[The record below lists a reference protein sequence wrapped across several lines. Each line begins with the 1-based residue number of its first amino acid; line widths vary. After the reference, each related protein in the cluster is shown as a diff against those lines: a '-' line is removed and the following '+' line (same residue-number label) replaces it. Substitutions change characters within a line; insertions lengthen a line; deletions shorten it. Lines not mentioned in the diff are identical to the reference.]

1 MIINDSAI
9 LGLTRSDSRITW
21 TGISKRAEKMIDE
34 MAKGLRE
41 NLITDDLIVAKQYL
55 AKWKKIADD
64 LYLKF
69 NAANKVHTQDLQS
82 EESLRKSINDL
93 RNAGQTYQAN
103 NLENML
109 KAQQKQTEMHY
120 KEYQQYVEPIA
131 EANAYI
137 EILGRQVDDLEI
149 AAGNEKVKI
158 SENEAENQARYNE
171 IADKQIDKEEREELA
186 AKRAEEK
193 KEQEEIEKIQDEF
206 WEEARKEKKI
216 PWGKIAFGVGL
227 VGLGLLLF
235 SGKKSKKSKH

>member
-1 MIINDSAI
+1 MIINDSSI

-21 TGISKRAEKMIDE
+21 TGISKRAEKILDE

-41 NLITDDLIVAKQYL
+41 NLITDDLKLAKQYL
-55 AKWKKIADD
+55 AKWKRIDDD
-64 LYLKF
+64 LYSKF
-69 NAANKVHTQDLQS
+69 NAANQVHAQDLRS
-82 EESLRKSINDL
+82 EESLRQSIKDL
-93 RNAGQTYQAN
+93 RAAGQTYQAN

-109 KAQQKQTEMHY
+109 KAQQLQTEMHY
-120 KEYQQYVEPIA
+120 KEFQQYVDPVA

-149 AAGNEKVKI
+149 AAGNEKIKI

-171 IADKQIDKEEREELA
+171 IADKQIDKEEREEIE
-186 AKRAEEK
+186 AKTAEEK
-193 KEQEEIEKIQDEF
+193 KEQEEINKIQDEF
-206 WEEARKEKKI
+206 WEEARNEKKI

-235 SGKKSKKSKH
+235 SGSKSKKSKH